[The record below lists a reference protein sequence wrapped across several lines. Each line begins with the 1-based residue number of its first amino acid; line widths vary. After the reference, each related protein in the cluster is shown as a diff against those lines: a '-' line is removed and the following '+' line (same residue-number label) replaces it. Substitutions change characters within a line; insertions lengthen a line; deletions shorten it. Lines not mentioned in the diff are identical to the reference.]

1 MRAVALV
8 AGVLLFAS
16 ALASRATA
24 EPPNATR
31 GLGAPIRAGAAAS
44 PAPAATRTPDRLR
57 VLFLR
62 AAFPDQPSSR
72 PASDFHN
79 QSRSGLIDRLVTYWD
94 EVSARRFRIEPVI
107 SDRVYTLPK
116 KRAQYVSQPGNM
128 IRDTLALASR
138 PAPEGEKALV
148 DGSRAD
154 VVVVTFAGPGAESDI
169 EKKSVGLPWSNAVE
183 GPDFAKVGDKSISR
197 GMVVGEDP
205 FPPLAPFGVMAHE
218 FGHVLGLPELYAPN
232 KPHEGIGIWGL
243 MGQGT
248 WVGRGDIPPHP
259 EAWSKLTLGW
269 VDPIVVDRTQTVT
282 LPSVARGAQ
291 VVKIYAK
298 GPQEPFEYFLIEN
311 REQKGADRRI
321 PGPGLLIWH
330 VDERLTSYR
339 RSQDE
344 ASHKRVDLLTADSWP
359 SHLDIGHANGGNRGD
374 AGDPWAARK
383 DGPGPDTR
391 PSTAAY
397 DGTRGRFAI
406 RNISPAG
413 EVMTFDVVFGDDPE
427 PSGPRAASSPARAPA
442 SH

>member
-1 MRAVALV
+1 VRAVALV
-8 AGVLLFAS
+8 AAALL
-16 ALASRATA
+16 LAAGLSTAVRA
-24 EPPNATR
+24 EPA
-31 GLGAPIRAGAAAS
+31 RAGAPRSGPAVRVAPS
-44 PAPAATRTPDRLR
+44 PAAARTPDRLR

-62 AAFPDQPSSR
+62 AAFPDQPATR
-72 PASDFHN
+72 PTSDFHN
-79 QSRSGLIDRLVTYWD
+79 ASRSGLIDRLVSYWD
-94 EVSARRFRIEPVI
+94 EVSARRFQIDPIV

-116 KRAQYVSQPGNM
+116 RRGQYVSQPGIM

-138 PAPEGEKALV
+138 AAPDGEKALV

-169 EKKSVGLPWSNAVE
+169 RKQATGLPWSNAVE
-183 GPDFAKVGDKSISR
+183 GPGFASVGDKKIDR
-197 GMVVGEDP
+197 GLIVAEDP
-205 FPPLAPFGVMAHE
+205 FAPLAPFGVMAHE
-218 FGHVLGLPELYAPN
+218 LGHVLGLPELYAPN
-232 KPHEGIGIWGL
+232 MPHEGIGIWGL

-248 WVGRGDIPPHP
+248 WVGRGDVPPHP

-269 VDPIVVDRTQTVT
+269 VDALVVDRTQTVT
-282 LPSVARGAQ
+282 LPAVTRSAQ

-298 GPQEPFEYFLIEN
+298 GPHEPWEYFLIEN

-339 RSQDE
+339 RSQDD

-359 SHLDIGHANGGNRGD
+359 SHLDLGHANGGNRGD
-374 AGDPWAARK
+374 AGDPWADRK
-383 DGPGPDTR
+383 AGPGPDTR

-413 EVMTFDVVFGDDPE
+413 EVMTFDVVFGDDPV
-427 PSGPRAASSPARAPA
+427 PKTGGTGRAAPRASR
-442 SH
+442 

>member
-24 EPPNATR
+24 EPPNATQ
-31 GLGAPIRAGAAAS
+31 GLGAPIRAGATAS
-44 PAPAATRTPDRLR
+44 AAPAATRTPDRLR

-79 QSRSGLIDRLVTYWD
+79 ESRSGLIDRLVTYWD
-94 EVSARRFRIEPVI
+94 EVSARRFHIEPVI

-148 DGSRAD
+148 DGSRAE

-169 EKKSVGLPWSNAVE
+169 EKKATGLPWSNAVE
-183 GPDFAKVGDKSISR
+183 GPAFAKVGDKSISR

-248 WVGRGDIPPHP
+248 WVGRGDVPPHP

-374 AGDPWAARK
+374 AGDPWSARK

-413 EVMTFDVVFGDDPE
+413 EVMTFDVVFEGDAE
-427 PSGPRAASSPARAPA
+427 PSAPRIAPA
-442 SH
+442 ARPASR

>member
-1 MRAVALV
+1 H
-8 AGVLLFAS
+8 G
-16 ALASRATA
+16 
-24 EPPNATR
+24 
-31 GLGAPIRAGAAAS
+31 AAS
-44 PAPAATRTPDRLR
+44 PAATATPAPARAPDHLR

-72 PASDFHN
+72 PTSDFHDA
-79 QSRSGLIDRLVTYWD
+79 SRSGLIDRLVSYWD
-94 EVSARRFRIEPVI
+94 EVSARRFHIDAIV
-107 SDRVYTLPK
+107 SDRVYMLPK
-116 KRAQYVSQPGNM
+116 KRAAYVSQPGNM

-138 PAPEGEKALV
+138 PAPDGEKALV

-169 EKKSVGLPWSNAVE
+169 QKTTQGLPWSNAVE
-183 GPDFAKVGDKSISR
+183 GPRFAQVGDKSIDH
-197 GMVVGEDP
+197 GMVVAEDP

-248 WVGRGDIPPHP
+248 WVGRGDMPPHP

-282 LPSVARGAQ
+282 LPSVARSAQ

-298 GPQEPFEYFLIEN
+298 GPHEPWEYFLIEN

-374 AGDPWAARK
+374 AGDPWVDRK

-413 EVMTFDVVFGDDPE
+413 EVMTFDVVFEGDAA
-427 PSGPRAASSPARAPA
+427 PSAPA
-442 SH
+442 LDHGSRPPSR